1 MILMQFS
8 ADGSRGYGCFQPW
21 GPCYRLPMKRTVRC
35 FMDPNERKIIMI
47 YEYLFNK
54 DKFLEEQYLQLQ
66 YLGWSRKADSDLILE
81 LYTAR
86 LKLDMIRQFSAELG
100 QILRSC

>member
-1 MILMQFS
+1 
-8 ADGSRGYGCFQPW
+8 
-21 GPCYRLPMKRTVRC
+21 
-35 FMDPNERKIIMI
+35 MDPNERKIIMI

-54 DKFLEEQYLQLQ
+54 DKILEEQYLKLQ

-86 LKLDMIRQFSAELG
+86 LKLDMIRQFSVEIG